1 MDEHPLRRYHE
12 YVEYPAQSMLER
24 AQHFEQDLRR
34 RRSVREYRRAP
45 VPRQVIEHCIAAAAS
60 APSGANRQPWHFVAV
75 SNAEIK
81 AKIRAAAE
89 TEEQRFYN
97 ERAPQAWLDA
107 LAPLNTDAHKPFLD
121 DAAWLIAV
129 FAQRVSTQADGSQAK
144 NYYVPES
151 VGIATG
157 FLLAALH
164 SAGLATLTHT
174 PAPMTFLRDL
184 LGRPS
189 TERAYMLVV
198 AGYPGHDCE
207 VPDLQRKPLHE
218 VADFLE

>member
-12 YVEYPAQSMLER
+12 Y
-24 AQHFEQDLRR
+24 
-34 RRSVREYRRAP
+34 
-45 VPRQVIEHCIAAAAS
+45 
-60 APSGANRQPWHFVAV
+60 
-75 SNAEIK
+75 
-81 AKIRAAAE
+81 
-89 TEEQRFYN
+89 
-97 ERAPQAWLDA
+97 DA
-107 LAPLNTDAHKPFLD
+107 LAPLEIDEHKPFLD

-129 FAQRVSTQADGSQAK
+129 FAQRVSTQVDGRQAK

-151 VGIATG
+151 VGIVTG

-198 AGYPGHDCE
+198 AGHTGQDCG
-207 VPDLQRKPLHE
+207 VPDLPRNPLHE